1 MSWATYGEMTNQ
13 LIESLPF
20 FQDRPFD
27 QTFSDNSSVM
37 TMNTY
42 DSTEMPHEIYWDE
55 TQHDYIIPAYINYD
69 GGETVEYLPQS
80 QNLRDFLE
88 SFAEDV
94 GIHVGDLKIECG
106 VHTWN
111 TEDMDATWLDFDLDG
126 WETIYIEM
134 KPQFLDINIVLCS
147 DDGQVQEKLFQSFDE
162 NDTLCSILFF
172 IVNKAPDF
180 YNFDFFVNDVKMVDL
195 GQRLGDVFLGVSQDT
210 CHIVAEKRNPNKV
223 INHVVFEDLTYPF
236 DEVRF
241 PLKRSDTYE
250 SGGLNRFIR
259 HCLEFL
265 KDNKMIS
272 HKIHVP
278 DFEIE
283 ADGYMLNRGRTFEDQ
298 LHRINLCD
306 LRLIYYPKFEI
317 QLVMNGSRERKIA
330 TAKANLMGKDLR
342 WKAHKAFD
350 ADFYDLKIRY
360 RGEDVD
366 DNDALCD
373 VFDLNCEYADH
384 YGLYEIEVDVR
395 QSGGGKTTSP
405 PEPSKSSA
413 VRKNKLLVSKGK
425 ASEKGKDVDGNP
437 PQFHDLFQR
446 CAVKFALMRDNDD
459 TEYIAKLVQQ
469 MSLQDIAQFRRATE
483 NPDIYKNGK
492 MKFQEQT
499 IPFIASCFVKE
510 IAEIDAFE
518 QRCRLLREAMIS
530 SFQHQYAMC
539 FLGNN
544 GNYSHPLYDLIDA
557 RETVLKQRRDDEEEF
572 KLKYNVGNTTNMET

>member
-1 MSWATYGEMTNQ
+1 
-13 LIESLPF
+13 
-20 FQDRPFD
+20 
-27 QTFSDNSSVM
+27 
-37 TMNTY
+37 MNG
-42 DSTEMPHEIYWDE
+42 DVH
-55 TQHDYIIPAYINYD
+55 Q
-69 GGETVEYLPQS
+69 
-80 QNLRDFLE
+80 FLE
-88 SFAEDV
+88 DYFEMFADEYNMEDHYV
-94 GIHVGDLKIECG
+94 MCLYQ
-106 VHTWN
+106 TWHLS
-111 TEDMDATWLDFDLDG
+111 DPPATWANLG
-126 WETIYIEM
+126 IEPHVTIFILMEEVSVV
-134 KPQFLDINIVLCS
+134 KEEINQI
-147 DDGQVQEKLFQSFDE
+147 
-162 NDTLCSILFF
+162 I
-172 IVNKAPDF
+172 
-180 YNFDFFVNDVKMVDL
+180 
-195 GQRLGDVFLGVSQDT
+195 
-210 CHIVAEKRNPNKV
+210 
-223 INHVVFEDLTYPF
+223 FEDLAFPF
-236 DEVRF
+236 ENISL
-241 PLKRSDTYE
+241 PLYKSDYE
-250 SGGLNRFIR
+250 TSIQNVGDVILRCIELLKTKTLGKPFKILQFELEANGVQLDRYETFKKQMYGLE
-259 HCLEFL
+259 HCSF
-265 KDNKMIS
+265 K
-272 HKIHVP
+272 
-278 DFEIE
+278 
-283 ADGYMLNRGRTFEDQ
+283 
-298 LHRINLCD
+298 
-306 LRLIYYPKFEI
+306 LIYYPSFEVHLVLNGSLERLKTDVRSTHFVSRLHWVASEQFEI
-317 QLVMNGSRERKIA
+317 DYASVKL
-330 TAKANLMGKDLR
+330 
-342 WKAHKAFD
+342 
-350 ADFYDLKIRY
+350 RY
-360 RGEDVD
+360 RGEDLD
-366 DNDALCD
+366 DHELLGDL
-373 VFDLNCEYADH
+373 FDLNCEYADH
-384 YGLYEIEVDVR
+384 YEYYKIEVDVR